1 MIDYLIHLDKVIFF
15 FINGQLSNPVFDAV
29 LPWIRNKVIWIP
41 LYILIA
47 YFLIYK
53 YKIKGLIAIMFL
65 IVVAGVCD
73 FTSSSIVKPFF
84 ERLRP
89 CNNPEINGKINLLVG
104 CGGGFSFTSSHAT
117 NHFGLAIALIL
128 LFYHR
133 WKWILPAGIVW
144 AGSISLAQVYVGVH
158 YPVDIFFGAFLG
170 TLIAILL
177 FFIYKRIVKKCNL
190 GLI

>member
-1 MIDYLIHLDKVIFF
+1 MIGYLTHIDHVIFF

-29 LPWIRNKVIWIP
+29 LPWLRNKVIWVP

-47 YFLIYK
+47 YFLVYK
-53 YKIKGLIAIMFL
+53 YKIKGLVAILFL

-84 ERLRP
+84 ARLRP
-89 CNNPEINGKINLLVG
+89 CNNPEFYGQVKLLVG
-104 CGGGFSFTSSHAT
+104 CGNGFSFTSSHAT
-117 NHFGLAIALIL
+117 NHFGLATALIL

-133 WKWILPAGIVW
+133 WKWILPAGILW
-144 AGSISLAQVYVGVH
+144 AGVISLSQVYVGVH
-158 YPVDIFFGAFLG
+158 YPVDIFFGALLG
-170 TLIAILL
+170 TLIAVLL
-177 FFIYKRIVKKCNL
+177 FYIYKRIVKKSNL